1 MLKSSNL
8 GLEMEPNEFEKTL
21 NVPKLSLDRPWSGMQ
36 QLSWPNYKSR
46 FKNIWPSLPFFFTD
60 TSSWIF
66 IRTQGF
72 SWNLQATL
80 LSLLGFLE
88 ITLRGQHTKPVA
100 NVFILNSYRQKLL
113 TNLFQSRNIICPV
126 APSHPVPTLEP
137 GTPDIFVHKHTKIFL
152 DEHTLPQDDT
162 H

>member
-1 MLKSSNL
+1 MA
-8 GLEMEPNEFEKTL
+8 
-21 NVPKLSLDRPWSGMQ
+21 
-36 QLSWPNYKSR
+36 Y
-46 FKNIWPSLPFFFTD
+46 FKNVWPSLPFFFTD

-72 SWNLQATL
+72 SWNFQATL

-126 APSHPVPTLEP
+126 APSHPVPSLEP
-137 GTPDIFVHKHTKIFL
+137 GTQDISVYKYTKIFV
-152 DEHTLPQDDT
+152 DEHSLPQDDT
-162 H
+162 HQNKLKRYEQNKNNLKLSILGISNFPQNYYFLEK